1 MGLLIGFI
9 AGLLQGM
16 VGFGA
21 GIILMIYLPTLYL
34 VDIFTHLDGLWIPM
48 TAFMVALL
56 LAPKFQAIKTHN
68 GEKIYMKWLFIKG
81 VKEIE

>member
-1 MGLLIGFI
+1 MTKLQIRAFLYQLGSFAILFILGRFIIAEYSGLT
-9 AGLLQGM
+9 
-16 VGFGA
+16 
-21 GIILMIYLPTLYL
+21 GI
-34 VDIFTHLDGLWIPM
+34 WIPM
-48 TAFMVALL
+48 TAFMVALI